1 MTALTRRHVIAS
13 AVATAAAVALPGAVL
28 AAPTTE
34 VDDPEFALLRAEI
47 DRLFGNLRVSGY
59 GSLRVET
66 TTKFCGGIAFWLDKP
81 DDMLSMRWA
90 PFDDAGPAME
100 SA

>member
-1 MTALTRRHVIAS
+1 MITRRKAL
-13 AVATAAAVALPGAVL
+13 AGAAATVAAVALPGAISV
-28 AAPTTE
+28 APTTE
-34 VDDPEFALLRAEI
+34 IDDAEFALLRAEI
-47 DRLFGNLRVSGY
+47 DRLFRNLRVSGY

-66 TTKFCGGIAFWLDKP
+66 TTKFCGQIAFWLDKP

-90 PFDDAGPAME
+90 PFDDAGLAME